1 VARLLNNLARLNMI
15 DSINECFQT
24 LIRIGFVFDSIEYV
38 EPLKLLSS
46 HGKWATQG
54 RVLEELIL
62 NKVSLDPLM
71 IQKALEG
78 FFSKIDDKDGDAQD
92 CIMRIT

>member
-1 VARLLNNLARLNMI
+1 MI